1 MCSALGRLQDLKRL
15 QQIVRDKFV
24 ERVAHCQDDVL
35 MKLDRREQGN
45 CGGDD
50 GTLIFLPTKPAL
62 QFH

>member
-45 CGGDD
+45 CGGD
-50 GTLIFLPTKPAL
+50 G
-62 QFH
+62 

>member
-24 ERVAHCQDDVL
+24 ERVAHRQDDVL

-45 CGGDD
+45 CGGD
-50 GTLIFLPTKPAL
+50 G
-62 QFH
+62 